1 MCLSIKVANRKD
13 SGGYARFPA
22 TGSGEEE
29 ASASASASAV
39 EEGPSES
46 FDEMIRREIQQEA
59 DYLLSAAAAPPP
71 MFSGYGQSGE
81 MSAVVTALTQV
92 MSSQRSPGE
101 QWRFGGAAAAPSLGG
116 VYSVNSPSSTYSSTS
131 SSSGAGQK
139 RRREQEE
146 SVTQLPEHVQRVYGG
161 FGDFRTPAETTSS
174 SVKSEEGAGI
184 VGPPPATVGAATS
197 EVGTAS
203 VDQETGER
211 RRRYRGVR
219 QRPWGKWAAEIRDP
233 HKAARVWLGTF
244 ETAEAA
250 ARAYDEAALRFR
262 GNRAKL
268 NFPENVR
275 LMPPPPQP
283 RPQQAA
289 ATRMHAA
296 VSGAAQL
303 PVIAPPR
310 PPLMLQSQ
318 PHAAV
323 QGGGSGVS
331 GDYWEYSQLLQNPGE
346 LLSQQPRSLLEQMY
360 YASSMAVLHSHSMP
374 SSSAASASP
383 SSSSSFPLLFSAAQP
398 STQSSFFRPPST
410 QSPPTSSN
418 FRPPFWTSSAHY
430 PPSSS

>member
-1 MCLSIKVANRKD
+1 MSIKVANRRD
-13 SGGYARFPA
+13 SGEYARFPA
-22 TGSGEEE
+22 TGSGEES
-29 ASASASASAV
+29 ASASASAS
-39 EEGPSES
+39 EGASES

-59 DYLLSAAAAPPP
+59 DYLLSAAAQAPPP

-81 MSAVVTALTQV
+81 MTAVVTALTQV
-92 MSSQRSPGE
+92 MSSQRSGGE
-101 QWRFGGAAAAPSLGG
+101 QWRFGATAAPSLAGG
-116 VYSVNSPSSTYSSTS
+116 YSVNSPSSTYSSTS

-146 SVTQLPEHVQRVYGG
+146 SVSQIPEHVQRVYGG
-161 FGDFRTPAETTSS
+161 FGEFRTPVETTSS
-174 SVKSEEGAGI
+174 SVKSEEGGGI
-184 VGPPPATVGAATS
+184 VRPPAPSETAAATVAAGTS
-197 EVGTAS
+197 E
-203 VDQETGER
+203 DQETGER

-244 ETAEAA
+244 DTAEAA

-283 RPQQAA
+283 RPQAA
-289 ATRMHAA
+289 ATRLHAPA
-296 VSGAAQL
+296 
-303 PVIAPPR
+303 IAPPR
-310 PPLMLQSQ
+310 PPLMLQAP

-323 QGGGSGVS
+323 HGGAGGIA

-346 LLSQQPRSLLEQMY
+346 LLTQPPRSLLEQMY
-360 YASSMAVLHSHSMP
+360 FASSMAVLHSHSMP
-374 SSSAASASP
+374 NSSSAASASP

-398 STQSSFFRPPST
+398 PTESTFFRPPST
-410 QSPPTSSN
+410 QSPATSSN